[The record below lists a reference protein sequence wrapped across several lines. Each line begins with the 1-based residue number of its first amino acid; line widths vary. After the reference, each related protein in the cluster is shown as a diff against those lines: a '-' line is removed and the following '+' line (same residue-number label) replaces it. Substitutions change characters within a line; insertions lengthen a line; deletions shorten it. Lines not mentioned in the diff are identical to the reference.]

1 MAKYCGYIGF
11 AEDYEDTSDPNKP
24 SVWKRRI
31 VKKKYYGDIT
41 RNTRKY
47 VPADSQINSNLTIS
61 NDISIVSDPY
71 ANLNF
76 HKIIY
81 VEFMGTKWKINNCEV
96 QYPRL
101 ILHVGDI
108 YNDEEETEDEQTEST

>member
-1 MAKYCGYIGF
+1 MAKYCGFVGF
-11 AEDYEDTSDPNKP
+11 QEEYEDTSDPNKP
-24 SVWKRRI
+24 SVWRTRI
-31 VKKKYYGDIT
+31 LKKKYYGDIT

-47 VPADSQINSNLTIS
+47 YQVDGQINSNLTIS

-76 HKIIY
+76 HKIVY
-81 VEFMGTKWKINNCEV
+81 VEYMGTKWKVNNVEV

-108 YNDEEETEDEQTEST
+108 YNEEGDHYE

>member
-1 MAKYCGYIGF
+1 MAKYCGFVGF
-11 AEDYEDTSDPNKP
+11 QEEYEDTSDPNKP
-24 SVWKRRI
+24 SVWRTRI
-31 VKKKYYGDIT
+31 LKKKYYGDIT
-41 RNTRKY
+41 RNTKKY
-47 VPADSQINSNLTIS
+47 YQVDGQINSNLTIS

-76 HKIIY
+76 HKIVY
-81 VEFMGTKWKINNCEV
+81 VEYMGTKWKVNNVEV

-108 YNDEEETEDEQTEST
+108 YNEEGDHYE